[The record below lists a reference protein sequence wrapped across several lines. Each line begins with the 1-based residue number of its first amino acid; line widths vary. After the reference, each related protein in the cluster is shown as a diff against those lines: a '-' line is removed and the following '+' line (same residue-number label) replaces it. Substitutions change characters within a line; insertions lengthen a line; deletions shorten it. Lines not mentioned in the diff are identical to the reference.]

1 MFFLMLQCSNMEV
14 IMKRHKEPR
23 PTGHTAPPSTFSSL
37 LTGWVQQ
44 GVESFFATQQI
55 LVDVAMRQNAAATKS
70 LRDGIFPAGNSPT
83 AILTELAM
91 DGTSSFVEAQKILLH
106 LAQQESDII
115 MNGSK
120 ERVGG
125 SMRAVAAT
133 NLVRRSLETFIRLQ
147 QDFLTTTKKQTLLWL
162 EAMKTGKG
170 YESEHLTDLAREG
183 MDSFIQAQKKFLDVI
198 AQESA
203 RATTGKHEPSAKAV
217 KKKELSKLASEA
229 TGSFI
234 DAQKRLLDLVAHQT
248 NVNLKAATRTMTLLS
263 PYRLSPVANITGE
276 GVKDFVAAE
285 KGLIESMIKPR
296 KGPKA
301 AAPRR
306 IHAVRHARTA
316 AAHAGA

>member
-1 MFFLMLQCSNMEV
+1 
-14 IMKRHKEPR
+14 MKAHTKPR
-23 PTGHTAPPSTFSSL
+23 QSGHDAPPSSFSSL

-55 LVDVAMRQNAAATKS
+55 LVDVAMRQNAVATKN
-70 LRDGIFPAGNSPT
+70 LRDGIFPAGNSPA

-91 DGTSSFVEAQKILLH
+91 DGTSSFVEAQKILLQ
-106 LAQQESDII
+106 LAQQETDIV

-125 SMRAVAAT
+125 SVRAVAAT

-170 YESEHLTDLAREG
+170 YENEHLTDLAREG
-183 MDSFIQAQKKFLDVI
+183 MDSFIQAQKRFLDVI
-198 AQESA
+198 SQESE
-203 RATTGKHEPSAKAV
+203 RATTGKSDRTTRPV
-217 KKKELSKLASEA
+217 KKTELSKLASEA

-248 NVNLKAATRTMTLLS
+248 DVNLKAATRTMTLVS
-263 PYRLSPVANITGE
+263 PYRLSPVASITGE

-296 KGPKA
+296 KAPKPA
-301 AAPRR
+301 AQRR
-306 IHAVRHARTA
+306 IHAVHHARAEKART
-316 AAHAGA
+316 AHAGA

>member
-1 MFFLMLQCSNMEV
+1 MLQCSNLEV
-14 IMKRHKEPR
+14 IMKKLAKPKPSRHD
-23 PTGHTAPPSTFSSL
+23 TLPSTFSSL

-106 LAQQESDII
+106 LAQQESEII
-115 MNGSK
+115 MNGSQ

-125 SMRAVAAT
+125 SVRAVATT

-147 QDFLTTTKKQTLLWL
+147 QDFLNTTKKQTLLWL
-162 EAMKTGKG
+162 EAMKAGKG
-170 YESEHLTDLAREG
+170 YETEHLTDLAREG

-198 AQESA
+198 VQESA
-203 RATTGKHEPSAKAV
+203 RATTGKHDHTTKPV
-217 KKKELSKLASEA
+217 KKTELSKLASEA

-248 NVNLKAATRTMTLLS
+248 DVNLKAATRTMTLLS
-263 PYRLSPVANITGE
+263 PYRLSPVASITGE

-285 KGLIESMIKPR
+285 KGLIESMIKSR
-296 KGPKA
+296 KGPKPA
-301 AAPRR
+301 AQRR
-306 IHAVRHARTA
+306 VHAVRHARA
-316 AAHAGA
+316 AKAHTAHAGA